1 MKNVLVIKSSIL
13 ANNSQSSQL
22 VDYLKSKITANITE
36 YDFGANPLPYYN
48 LDAAAGTRGVASQK
62 NCEKK
67 PLKLRK

>member
-48 LDAAAGTRGVASQK
+48 LDAAAGTR
-62 NCEKK
+62 C
-67 PLKLRK
+67 